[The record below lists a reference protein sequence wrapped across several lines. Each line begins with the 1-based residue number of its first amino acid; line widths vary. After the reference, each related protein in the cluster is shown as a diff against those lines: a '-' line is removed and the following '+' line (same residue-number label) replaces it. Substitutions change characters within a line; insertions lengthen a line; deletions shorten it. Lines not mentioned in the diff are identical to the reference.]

1 MSQADQKNTGQ
12 PWKTDKMKMGPWHP
26 SGIRYFSFQLYRQ
39 SMGQGIADMD
49 FAAVKK
55 VFERISDA

>member
-1 MSQADQKNTGQ
+1 LLCK
-12 PWKTDKMKMGPWHP
+12 PPMKMG
-26 SGIRYFSFQLYRQ
+26 
-39 SMGQGIADMD
+39 QGLADRD